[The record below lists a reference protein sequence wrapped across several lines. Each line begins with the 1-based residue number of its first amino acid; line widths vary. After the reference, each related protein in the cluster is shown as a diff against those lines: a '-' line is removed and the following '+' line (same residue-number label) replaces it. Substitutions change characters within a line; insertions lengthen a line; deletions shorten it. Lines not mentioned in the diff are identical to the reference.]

1 MNVFFDTNIFVNTND
16 FHCKST
22 SFKLFLENRI
32 LNAYAFS
39 YYIPEICLDE
49 LINKYEENISS
60 SYSKIADNIK
70 KLNNLINSN
79 YQIELNIIQKVEEY
93 RIYLD
98 KLLQSIGIT
107 IIPYPKINHKSVVKR
122 ILKKIKP
129 FDSNENGYRDYII
142 WESIK
147 TIIST
152 SDDHQNIFLTDNVK
166 DFCEKN
172 TTNEIHPDLRCDIHS
187 LREISIIR
195 SMKDFVNT
203 YVYSADDFM
212 EWINNIGKNPI
223 EKNPKDELNFLH
235 DNELFSDICGVLSSD
250 IVLYAIL
257 KEDSKKGIFKI
268 LDYNIIKSNFL
279 NMSEVDEKYKSQ
291 KTITVQ
297 LEFQFNISTDSSTY
311 SYKKYSN
318 DAVIDKINKCY
329 IITTCQY
336 LEIKSCFER
345 NNFSILEAFLIE

>member
-32 LNAYAFS
+32 LTAYACS

-60 SYSKIADNIK
+60 SYSKIADDIK
-70 KLNNLINSN
+70 KLNNLINSD

-98 KLLQSIGIT
+98 NLLNSIGIT
-107 IIPYPKINHKSVVKR
+107 IIPYPKINHKSVVNR

-129 FDSNENGYRDYII
+129 FDSSEKGYRDYII

-152 SDDHQNIFLTDNVK
+152 SEDHKNIFLTDNVK

-195 SMKDFVNT
+195 SLKDYVNT
-203 YVYSADDFM
+203 HLYSFDDFM
-212 EWINNIGKNPI
+212 KWTKNI
-223 EKNPKDELNFLH
+223 EKNPIDELNRLH
-235 DNELFSDICGVLSSD
+235 DNKLFGDTDDILNSD

-297 LEFQFNISTDSSTY
+297 VEFQFNISTDSSTY